1 MIERVSFETLLL
13 YVVDV
18 VIFLLCHA
26 RGEREQDILNEMQRE
41 SSQPPPF

>member
-1 MIERVSFETLLL
+1 MIERISFEPLL

-18 VIFLLCHA
+18 VDFFLLFHA